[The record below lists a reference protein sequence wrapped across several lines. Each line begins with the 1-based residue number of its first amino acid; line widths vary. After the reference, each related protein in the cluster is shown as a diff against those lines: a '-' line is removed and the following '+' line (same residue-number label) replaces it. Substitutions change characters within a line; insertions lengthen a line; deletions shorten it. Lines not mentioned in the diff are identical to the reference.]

1 VAYPSKHLRYEALL
15 KRFIRRFIANSSLC
29 VLLLGM
35 SATRV
40 HNATFQASRNKQ
52 QRLPIIFRLLA
63 QGSVLMVVMAYG
75 WWGMW
80 NVGSDSLA
88 SDSNTLTAME
98 GPIYVAGCPVGD
110 PLEEGSTR
118 GGIDGSRDCSEEG
131 FYHQMSS
138 RQPGVRLGG
147 QAHGAERHSDD
158 RVLPRTSENQ
168 PSTSLGE

>member
-1 VAYPSKHLRYEALL
+1 VASPSKRLGNEALL

-29 VLLLGM
+29 VPLLGM

-40 HNATFQASRNKQ
+40 HNASFKASRNKQ
-52 QRLPIIFRLLA
+52 QRLPIVFRLLA

-75 WWGMW
+75 WWGLW

-88 SDSNTLTAME
+88 SDSNTLTAM
-98 GPIYVAGCPVGD
+98 GDPMYVAGCPVPD

-118 GGIDGSRDCSEEG
+118 GGIDGSRDCTEEG
-131 FYHQMSS
+131 SYHQISS

-158 RVLPRTSENQ
+158 RVLPRTSESQ
-168 PSTSLGE
+168 PSTSLDE